1 MFVPIRPAMR
11 QIEIDRSEA
20 CDQSLSPM
28 SDQGSMMI
36 VCACASRGRGRAL
49 ARARPRSVITHTHS
63 FFLCAHITHV
73 PVIIRSHQRCTLLL
87 DPSSTICRASGWCL
101 LRLMVVQ
108 SQHLEVDWV
117 TSDTGQRALRMA
129 KLAMPLSKLAT
140 GHHAV
145 RHPRAPTVNSLLART
160 AVDLFN

>member
-11 QIEIDRSEA
+11 QIEIDGSEA

-49 ARARPRSVITHTHS
+49 ARARPRSVITHTHT
-63 FFLCAHITHV
+63 FFFVRAHYACARDHSLTSKMHV
-73 PVIIRSHQRCTLLL
+73 AVRSLFNDLPC
-87 DPSSTICRASGWCL
+87 IWI

-145 RHPRAPTVNSLLART
+145 RHPRAPKVNSLLART